1 MDLWGGRCWGTRVR
15 LQAQGGWGDAQ
26 GPYMAGEALP
36 CMAMVECG
44 TGQVEASPHGHPQE
58 STQAC
63 GYSREPWR
71 SRDAS
76 PEGQAAFLVGLWM

>member
-1 MDLWGGRCWGTRVR
+1 
-15 LQAQGGWGDAQ
+15 
-26 GPYMAGEALP
+26 MAGEALP

-44 TGQVEASPHGHPQE
+44 ISRVEASPQGHPQE
-58 STQAC
+58 STRAC
-63 GYSREPWR
+63 GYNKGPWR